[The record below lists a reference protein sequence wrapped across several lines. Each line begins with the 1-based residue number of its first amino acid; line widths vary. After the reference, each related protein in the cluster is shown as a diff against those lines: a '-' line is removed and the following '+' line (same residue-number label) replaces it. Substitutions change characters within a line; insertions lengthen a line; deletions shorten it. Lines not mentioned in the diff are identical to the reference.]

1 MKDISLKE
9 LLEAGCHF
17 GHQTTRWNPRMKSY
31 IFAARNKIHIF
42 DLAKTKA
49 GLDEAATFAKATA
62 SQGGKIVFVGTKR
75 QSQDIVKEYA
85 GQVGMPFITERW
97 VGGFLTNW
105 EMVKKRINHL
115 LDLKAGK
122 AEDRFKNRTKRERV
136 LIDREIA
143 KLEKIFG
150 GVSTLKEKPAAIFIT
165 DVRKDASAVKEA
177 NSVGVKVIAIV
188 DTNANPDGVDF
199 VIPANDDATKCL
211 QLIVGHITEA
221 ISEGI
226 KTPPVNEVKVAEEKK
241 TEKKEDKA
249 EVKEEV
255 KEKKEVKETKD
266 KDETKEKEER
276 PKAKKK
282 VTKKEAK

>member
-1 MKDISLKE
+1 MKDISLRE

-17 GHQTTRWNPRMKSY
+17 GHQTTRWNPKMKLY

-42 DLAKTKA
+42 DLAKTKE
-49 GLDEAATFAKATA
+49 GLDEAAAFAKTIA

-85 GQVGMPFITERW
+85 GQVDMPFITERW

-105 EMVKKRINHL
+105 DYIKKRINHL

-136 LIDREIA
+136 LIDRETA

-150 GVSTLKEKPAAIFIT
+150 GVSALKEKPAAIFIT
-165 DVRKDASAVKEA
+165 DARKDAGAIKEA

-188 DTNANPDGVDF
+188 DTNANPEGVDF

-221 ISEGI
+221 IAEGI
-226 KTPPVNEVKVAEEKK
+226 KTPPVNETKVVEEKK
-241 TEKKEDKA
+241 TEGKEEKA
-249 EVKEEV
+249 DVKEEV
-255 KEKKEVKETKD
+255 KEKKEVKEPEKEE
-266 KDETKEKEER
+266 KKEKEEK
-276 PKAKKK
+276 PKTKKK
-282 VTKKEAK
+282 ATKKEAK